1 MSGFHVII
9 PARLASTRLPAKP
22 LADLAGRPLVVRV
35 LDQAARSGADS
46 VHVATDSEEVAA
58 AVEAAGGR
66 VIVTAAD
73 HRSGTDRIVEA
84 AQSIGLDEADIV
96 VNLQGDE
103 PFMPPE
109 CLSQVAGLLRRHRRA
124 QMATLWQPVED
135 AAQWRD
141 PNVVKLVTGSQGR
154 ALYFSRAPIPH
165 PREHRRPED
174 FARRHI
180 GLYAYRV
187 AALSAW
193 PDLPASDLEAIES
206 LEQLRALEAG
216 WTIACE
222 GASRPVPGG
231 IDTATD
237 LERARVLLA
246 ETGP

>member
-66 VIVTAAD
+66 VILTAAD

-103 PFMPPE
+103 PFMPPQ
-109 CLSQVAGLLRRHRRA
+109 CLNQVAGLLRRHRRA

-141 PNVVKLVTGSQGR
+141 PNVVKLVTGSQGQ

-165 PREHRRPED
+165 PRERRRPED
-174 FARRHI
+174 FAHRHI

-222 GASRPVPGG
+222 GASRSVPGG
-231 IDTATD
+231 IDTAAD

-246 ETGP
+246 EAGP